1 MKYGWRSG
9 NTTYFEDRHF
19 EGTVI
24 FDGRIKP
31 HFVKVEITLP
41 IFLILAYAHWCL
53 VNAVLAPL
61 KHIQIKHNF
70 WRFPLIHFS
79 HKFPSEIINSSEIS
93 LKKTICKTHQTS
105 VSVAPNALE
114 PLNYLASPCS
124 FGCSGATL
132 HLNTQ
137 KSVNIPWGIIEKS
150 WNRKKSRF
158 QLWRHL

>member
-1 MKYGWRSG
+1 MKYGWRRG
-9 NTTYFEDRHF
+9 NTTYFEDRRF

-31 HFVKVEITLP
+31 HFAKVKIALAILP
-41 IFLILAYAHWCL
+41 IWRYAHRCL

-61 KHIQIKHNF
+61 KHIQHRHIF
-70 WRFPLIHFS
+70 WTFPLIHFS
-79 HKFPSEIINSSEIS
+79 HKSLSEIINSFQNHT
-93 LKKTICKTHQTS
+93 KKTIPKTHQTS

-114 PLNYLASPCS
+114 PLYFLASPCS
-124 FGCSGATL
+124 FGCSDATL
-132 HLNTQ
+132 HLNTK

-150 WNRKKSRF
+150 WNRKKTRF